1 MADTMEQAREMV
13 AASERTGVLLMI
25 SQQRRYDLRLA
36 AMRELITGHIGQL
49 GILNSDFYQSH
60 PQAQFHLTMAS
71 PLLLDMAIHTFD
83 AARFVSGANPVAVY
97 CDDFNLPW
105 SWWTGNAA
113 LTAVFEMT
121 GGLRYI
127 YQGSWSVR
135 GALTPWEAQ
144 WRADG
149 ANGTA
154 VWDGEAAPEAEVL
167 TEVGG
172 TASAPTT
179 RVGADVDRAA
189 PGGLFA
195 PLREFLR
202 ALDSGQTPMGECHD
216 NIKSLAMVFGAM
228 ESAATGRRVPIEP

>member
-1 MADTMEQAREMV
+1 MV
-13 AASERTGVLLMI
+13 AASERTGVLLMV
-25 SQQRRYDLRLA
+25 SQQRTYDPRLA
-36 AMRELITGHIGQL
+36 AMRRLIADHLGTL
-49 GILNSDFYQSH
+49 GILRSDFYRSH
-60 PQAQFHLTMAS
+60 PQGPYHAEMRS

-83 AARFVSGANPVAVY
+83 AARYLAGADPVAVY

-113 LTAVFEMT
+113 LTAVFDMT
-121 GGLRYI
+121 GGLRYV

-179 RVGADVDRAA
+179 RVVADVDRAA

-228 ESAATGRRVPIEP
+228 ESAAIGRRVPIEP